1 MLSTLKEE
9 TGSVIGDGSFQMFPG
24 KEEEEH
30 QRDSWVLNWRVSH
43 LYLWDLHKADLTL
56 ETLCETR
63 PAQGKGIEA
72 NRKQMST
79 LAKSVADVSLF
90 SSPLVMEK
98 NS

>member
-1 MLSTLKEE
+1 MLSTLEDE
-9 TGSVIGDGSFQMFPG
+9 TGSVICDGSFQMFPE

-30 QRDSWVLNWRVSH
+30 QRDSWILNWRVSH
-43 LYLWDLHKADLTL
+43 LYLWDLHKADLTPK
-56 ETLCETR
+56 TLCETW
-63 PAQGKGIEA
+63 PAQGKEIEA

-79 LAKSVADVSLF
+79 LAMSVADVSLF